1 MANNLTNASGIVPG
15 SPDDYILDTYAN
27 IPREEPS
34 YLWEPYFP
42 PSAITVIA
50 GYPGGGKSSIALDIA
65 ARAARGD
72 ALPDGSHV
80 TEKITVAYQCTEVGK
95 LGIITTIL
103 DNARAP
109 LDAIHLI
116 RGSKLKLADVRIE
129 RAIKESNA
137 KVLIFDPMQQF
148 FEKDMNT
155 AQTVRRELSILT
167 DYAVKY
173 DCAVILIGHFA
184 KDTPSEALYHGL
196 GSAEIA
202 AVPRSILHVIRP
214 DERSSFGYLR
224 QVKNSYGALGSDFA
238 FEIND
243 LGKVDWI
250 GPVDED
256 EKESLI
262 TETMKAT
269 APKTTAAMT
278 DMYNLLHE
286 RDYPYDEIFPLLMSK
301 GHTRATILVSKKQ
314 LGVDSI
320 KRGKWYWH
328 LPEDAQIEA

>member
-1 MANNLTNASGIVPG
+1 
-15 SPDDYILDTYAN
+15 
-27 IPREEPS
+27 
-34 YLWEPYFP
+34 
-42 PSAITVIA
+42 
-50 GYPGGGKSSIALDIA
+50 
-65 ARAARGD
+65 
-72 ALPDGSHV
+72 
-80 TEKITVAYQCTEVGK
+80 
-95 LGIITTIL
+95 
-103 DNARAP
+103 
-109 LDAIHLI
+109 
-116 RGSKLKLADVRIE
+116 
-129 RAIKESNA
+129 
-137 KVLIFDPMQQF
+137 MQQF

-184 KDTPSEALYHGL
+184 KDAPSEALYHGL

-224 QVKNSYGALGSDFA
+224 QVKNSYEPLGSDFA